1 MKKYNSFTRNLI
13 AFSLKPWI
21 NYALVALVFIF
32 SISCD
37 SSDETDTEKPV
48 IDLSMADAYP
58 TSCATIYFDE
68 PFNFKAYFSDNFTL
82 GSYSIDIHN
91 NFDHHSHSTE
101 EDDCTLDDKKT
112 ATNPYVF
119 INDYEIPENLSSYE
133 ANLTM
138 TIPSSDA
145 SGIFQEGDYHFYIS
159 LTDKEGW
166 STQKG
171 LSIKILHK

>member
-1 MKKYNSFTRNLI
+1 MLMLALFLMFGY
-13 AFSLKPWI
+13 AFSLNPWI

-48 IDLSMADAYP
+48 IDLSMTDAFP

-68 PFNFKAYFSDNFTL
+68 PFNFKAYFSDNFAL
-82 GSYSIDIHN
+82 GSFSIDIHN

-101 EDDCTLDDKKT
+101 EDDCTLDDQKE

-119 INDYEIPENLSSYE
+119 NDYEIPENLSSYE
-133 ANLTM
+133 ANLT
-138 TIPSSDA
+138 I
-145 SGIFQEGDYHFYIS
+145 IIHFYGNIYRFHIYNIS
-159 LTDKEGW
+159 NYTHAIVQEV
-166 STQKG
+166 
-171 LSIKILHK
+171 

>member
-1 MKKYNSFTRNLI
+1 MKKYISFTPNLTS
-13 AFSLKPWI
+13 FSLDLLIKYGLFAMVLI
-21 NYALVALVFIF
+21 V

-37 SSDETDTEKPV
+37 SADETDTEKPV
-48 IDLSMADAYP
+48 IDLSRTDAFP

-68 PFNFKAYFSDNFTL
+68 PFNFKAYFSDNFAL

-101 EDDCTLDDKKT
+101 DDDCTLDDKKT

-119 INDYEIPENLSSYE
+119 INDYEIPENSSSYE

-145 SGIFQEGDYHFYIS
+145 SELFQEGDYHFYIS

-166 STQKG
+166 STHKG